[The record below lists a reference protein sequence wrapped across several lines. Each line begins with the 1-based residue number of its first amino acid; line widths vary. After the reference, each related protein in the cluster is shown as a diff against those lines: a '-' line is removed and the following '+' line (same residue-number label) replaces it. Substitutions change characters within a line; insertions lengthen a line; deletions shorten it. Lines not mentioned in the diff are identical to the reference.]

1 MIPKRLALPLIACLL
16 VLAAFLY
23 SDTSSA
29 QSWPTRPVHIIVPY
43 SPGGV
48 ADMLGRLLA
57 QKLSDTFRQPFL
69 VENRGGAGGIVGS
82 ELASKAGPDGYTLL
96 ISGLASLVEAPAL
109 SNNLPYDAVRDF
121 THIALIGGP
130 PMALVVNPS
139 VPAQD
144 LKELI
149 ALAIARPGTLSYAT
163 AGTGS
168 HGHLV
173 GELFKQLAGIDM
185 THIPYKGAGPAM
197 ADLIAGHVPVALPT
211 LSTAAIQIRAGKARP
226 LAVST
231 AARLPDHPGIPTFL
245 ELGFPD
251 LVAPS
256 WFSLSGPAKMPQD
269 VVLRLNSE
277 VRRIVQLPD
286 IQERLRPEG
295 IEAGQLDSQALT
307 AFVAAENKRWAP
319 VLRAI
324 RARAG

>member
-1 MIPKRLALPLIACLL
+1 MKLKRLALPLIAWA
-16 VLAAFLY
+16 LALAGPLY
-23 SDTSSA
+23 TNASSA
-29 QSWPTRPVHIIVPY
+29 QSWPAKPVRVIVPY
-43 SPGGV
+43 ATGGV

-57 QKLSDTFRQPFL
+57 QKLSDTFQQPLL

-82 ELASKAGPDGYTLL
+82 ELTSKAAPDGYTLL
-96 ISGLASLVEAPAL
+96 ISGLGSLVEAPAL
-109 SNNLPYDAVRDF
+109 SSNLPYDAVRDF

-130 PMALVVNPS
+130 PMVLVVNPS
-139 VPAQD
+139 VPV
-144 LKELI
+144 LNMKELI
-149 ALAIARPGTLSYAT
+149 ALARARPGTLSYAT
-163 AGTGS
+163 AGSGS

-173 GELFKQLAGIDM
+173 GEMFKQLTGIAM

-211 LSTAAIQIRAGKARP
+211 LSTAATQIRAGKARP
-226 LAVST
+226 LAVTS

-256 WFSLSGPAKMPQD
+256 WFSLSGPAQMPQD
-269 VVLRLNSE
+269 IVLRLNSE

-286 IQERLRPEG
+286 IQERMRPEG
-295 IEAGQLDSQALT
+295 IEAGQLDPQAFT
-307 AFVAAENKRWAP
+307 AFVAAEYKRWAP

-324 RARAG
+324 RARAD

>member
-1 MIPKRLALPLIACLL
+1 MKLKRLAFPLITWA
-16 VLAAFLY
+16 LALAGSLY
-23 SDTSSA
+23 SNASSA
-29 QSWPTRPVHIIVPY
+29 QSWPAKPVRIIVPY
-43 SPGGV
+43 APGGV

-57 QKLSDTFRQPFL
+57 PKLSDTFRQPFL
-69 VENRGGAGGIVGS
+69 VENRSGAGGIVGS
-82 ELASKAGPDGYTLL
+82 ELASTAAPDGYTLV
-96 ISGLASLVEAPAL
+96 ISGLASHVVAPAL
-109 SNNLPYDAVRDF
+109 SSNVPYDAVRDF

-130 PMALVVNPS
+130 PMVLVVNPS

-149 ALAIARPGTLSYAT
+149 ALARARPGTLSYAT
-163 AGTGS
+163 AGSGS
-168 HGHLV
+168 NGHLV
-173 GELFKQLAGIDM
+173 GEMFKQLTGIDM

-211 LSTAAIQIRAGKARP
+211 LSTAATQVQAGKARP
-226 LAVST
+226 LAVSSAT
-231 AARLPDHPGIPTFL
+231 RLPDHPGIPTFL

-256 WFSLSGPAKMPQD
+256 WFSLSGPAQMPKD

-286 IQERLRPEG
+286 IRERMRPEG
-295 IEAGQLDSQALT
+295 IEAGQLDSQAFT

-319 VLRAI
+319 LVRAI
-324 RARAG
+324 RARAD